1 MYFKVRFIKRL
12 TIVDYIMV
20 SDVVFFKKFETAF
33 FRERLLLGHDTKT
46 LAIVHVQNLTP
57 T

>member
-1 MYFKVRFIKRL
+1 
-12 TIVDYIMV
+12 MV

>member
-1 MYFKVRFIKRL
+1 
-12 TIVDYIMV
+12 MV

-57 T
+57 TFTVSTTYVCEKSVWL